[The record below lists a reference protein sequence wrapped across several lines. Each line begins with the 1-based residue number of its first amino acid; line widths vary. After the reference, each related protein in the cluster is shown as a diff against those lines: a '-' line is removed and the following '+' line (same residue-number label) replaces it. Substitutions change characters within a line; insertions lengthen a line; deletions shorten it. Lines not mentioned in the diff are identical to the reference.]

1 MKVEKANLIFR
12 TRGLSNAMPSFMGQG
27 YQHLVRPEV
36 MGRHWPALP
45 HRVETLCGKFLK
57 ADSFTAD
64 SCTITSK
71 RHIRIEDKAPIAVSI
86 AVSCRDCLSIYPD
99 LSEESITA
107 P

>member
-1 MKVEKANLIFR
+1 
-12 TRGLSNAMPSFMGQG
+12 MPSFTGQG

-36 MGRHWPALP
+36 IGLHLPARPL
-45 HRVETLCGKFLK
+45 RVETLCGKFLK

-71 RHIRIEDKAPIAVSI
+71 RHIRIEDKPPIAVSI

-99 LSEESITA
+99 LSEESTIT